1 MCAIAIVCSWRH
13 GHVNGQGR
21 FPALE
26 GNGTRHANSAFL
38 TKVATLWS
46 DWLLRGRGNIWGFY
60 LGPAGHV
67 FEEAY

>member
-26 GNGTRHANSAFL
+26 ENGTRHANSAFL
-38 TKVATLWS
+38 TKVATL
-46 DWLLRGRGNIWGFY
+46 
-60 LGPAGHV
+60 
-67 FEEAY
+67 